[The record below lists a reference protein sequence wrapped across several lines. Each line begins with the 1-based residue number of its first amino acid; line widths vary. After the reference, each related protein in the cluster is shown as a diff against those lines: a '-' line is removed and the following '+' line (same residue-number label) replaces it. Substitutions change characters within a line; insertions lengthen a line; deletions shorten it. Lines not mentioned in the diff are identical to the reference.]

1 MERFGLETSLRRA
14 LERGEFLLHYQ
25 PVVRLATGEVTGV
38 EALVRWMHPVKGLLL
53 PSAFLPVAMDAGL
66 MDELGRWVLRTACT
80 QAGAWNREGL
90 PPLRLSVNLSAQ
102 ELVRPELSELVR
114 EALETSGLEPAHL
127 ELEIT
132 EEFLIE
138 QPDVALRVMKA
149 VRDLGVA
156 FSIDDFGTGYS
167 SLSQLRRLPV
177 DRLKLDQ
184 SFLRRI
190 PGDAGDE
197 AIARAVVAL
206 GHSLGL
212 PVVAEGIERE
222 EQIPV
227 LAAGGCDEGQGF
239 LLSQPVPAER
249 VPELRRS
256 RLPRTSLLTA

>member
-14 LERGEFLLHYQ
+14 LERGEFLVYYQ

-38 EALVRWMHPVKGLLL
+38 EALVRWMHPEKGLLL
-53 PSAFLPVAMDAGL
+53 PSAFLPVAVDAGL
-66 MDELGRWVLRTACT
+66 MDDLGRWVLFTACSE
-80 QAGAWNREGL
+80 AGAWNRERL
-90 PPLRLSVNLSAQ
+90 PPIRLSVNLSAQ
-102 ELVRPELSELVR
+102 ELIRPDLPGLVG
-114 EALETSGLEPAHL
+114 EALRTSGLEPAHL

-138 QPDVALRVMKA
+138 QSDVALQVMKA
-149 VRDLGVA
+149 VRDLGVT

-184 SFLRRI
+184 SFLRSI
-190 PGDAGDE
+190 PGDSEDE
-197 AIARAVVAL
+197 AIARAVIAL

-222 EQIPV
+222 EQISILV
-227 LAAGGCDEGQGF
+227 AGGCDEGQGF
-239 LLSQPVPAER
+239 LLSPAVPAGQIPMLRGTRLPGRR
-249 VPELRRS
+249 VPS
-256 RLPRTSLLTA
+256 P